1 MELAVVEEILK
12 VYFAAFA
19 EPARALRK
27 LLLLQCLPE
36 DAEILGPGRLFKGH
50 EAIADKI
57 DGFHSRRPGARLVL
71 ASGFYIF
78 RNIARFEVAIIGA
91 DGSVAAKGD
100 AVAEFAQSGQVSRVL
115 PFWESLPPVP
125 ESWPRH
131 LGESDLRSK
140 N

>member
-1 MELAVVEEILK
+1 MELSVVEEMLK

-19 EPARALRK
+19 EPDRARRK
-27 LLLLQCLPE
+27 LLLLQCLTE

-78 RNIARFEVAIIGA
+78 RL
-91 DGSVAAKGD
+91 VAAKGD

-131 LGESDLRSK
+131 LGESVLRSK